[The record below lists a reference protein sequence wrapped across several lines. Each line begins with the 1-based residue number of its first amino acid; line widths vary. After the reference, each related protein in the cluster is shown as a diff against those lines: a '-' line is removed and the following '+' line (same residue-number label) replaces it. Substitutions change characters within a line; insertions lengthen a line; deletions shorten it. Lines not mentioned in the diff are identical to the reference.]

1 MDGVCQWRHFL
12 TRGQVVTLLVGIG
25 VDLRRRH
32 AAGTAFGPVHPSHV
46 TVDDAGRPS
55 LRDAVAPPGWTPHD
69 DWVGLLRFGRF
80 MGRTDESAELSWWST
95 GQLDDVELLRW
106 LMNWA
111 KAEPLPRLG

>member
-1 MDGVCQWRHFL
+1 MCQWRHFL

-32 AAGTAFGPVHPSHV
+32 AAGIAFGPVHPSHV

-111 KAEPLPRLG
+111 TPEPLPRM